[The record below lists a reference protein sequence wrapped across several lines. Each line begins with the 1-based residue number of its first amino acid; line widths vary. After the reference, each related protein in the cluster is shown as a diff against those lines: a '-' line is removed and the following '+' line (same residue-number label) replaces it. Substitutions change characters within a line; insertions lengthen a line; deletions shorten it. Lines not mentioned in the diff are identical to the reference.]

1 MLRPGQVLF
10 LCALALLTL
19 GVVMVQSAGMLVDP
33 PKGAPDPAIDVA
45 SLLTGSPARHL
56 AIALVAMTACAFLP
70 VRAIARRIEN
80 PATHVPPI
88 HDLAIL
94 ALVTLALLAVLLTV
108 YIPGLERPR
117 FGAHRWVNLRIPGFE
132 STQPSEFVKWAL
144 VLVLACFAA
153 RIGIRG
159 RAGIARFWTGLVPA
173 AACMGIVAAVVVIED
188 LGTGVLMV
196 GAGTIVLVAA
206 GAKLVHFAAFAPPA
220 LALVAAAI
228 ITSPY
233 RVARVTAFLRPYEDP
248 DGIGYQMI
256 QSLSTIAG
264 GGFFGRGL
272 GNGLQKFGYLP
283 EDTTDFLFAVVCEEL
298 GFAGAL
304 LVVSLYIAIAWTGLS
319 IARDE
324 PSRLLRLATLGIIAT
339 LSIQALMNLLVV
351 TGLAPT
357 KGIALPLLSSGGTG
371 WLVTSACL
379 GVVISIDRTRARA
392 IAHTPAPD
400 LFAHDEHVH
409 EPEIVV
415 RTRHPSARPS
425 ARPAPTP
432 ARAAPAP

>member
-10 LCALALLTL
+10 LCALALLTI

-33 PKGAPDPAIDVA
+33 DGATPRIDSA
-45 SLLTGSPARHL
+45 ALLTSSTARHL
-56 AIALVAMTACAFLP
+56 VIALAAIGLCALLP
-70 VRAIARRIEN
+70 VRAAARRIDQ
-80 PATHVPPI
+80 PKTHTPPI

-94 ALVTLALLAVLLTV
+94 GAVTLALAAVLLTV

-117 FGAHRWVNLRIPGFE
+117 FGAHRWISLRIPGFE
-132 STQPSEFVKWAL
+132 SAQPSEFVKWAL
-144 VLVLACFAA
+144 VITLAGAAA
-153 RIGIRG
+153 RLGARG
-159 RAGIARFWTGLVPA
+159 RPGVARFWTGLFPL
-173 AACMGIVAAVVVIED
+173 AACMGLVAAIVVVED

-196 GAGTIVLVAA
+196 GAGTIVLLAA
-206 GAKLVHFAAFAPPA
+206 GAKLIHFAAFAPPA

-228 ITSPY
+228 LASPY

-283 EDTTDFLFAVVCEEL
+283 EDTTDFLFAVICEEL

-304 LVVSLYIAIAWTGLS
+304 IVVLLYLTIAWTGLS

-324 PSRLLRLATLGIIAT
+324 PSPTLRLVTLGVIAT
-339 LSIQALMNLLVV
+339 LSLQALMNLLVV

-379 GVVISIDRTRARA
+379 GIVIAIDRSRAGALASHDPRDHDDDH
-392 IAHTPAPD
+392 AHA
-400 LFAHDEHVH
+400 
-409 EPEIVV
+409 PEIVV
-415 RTRHPSARPS
+415 RTRHPARP
-425 ARPAPTP
+425 P
-432 ARAAPAP
+432 ARASAPAP